1 MGKLS
6 VFYLTILNLPPSQ
19 RSKLSSIFLMRV
31 GHTADLKKHNA
42 QLNFFED
49 FIQVLRV
56 LANEGI
62 IFDTDRGRERFFGAV
77 MTVTGHS
84 LAAHSLAGLKNLLA
98 RLHFNPVE
106 LALNRHIVMRNMF
119 DMEC

>member
-1 MGKLS
+1 M
-6 VFYLTILNLPPSQ
+6 PPSQ

-84 LAAHSLAGLKNLLA
+84 LAGHSLAGLKNLLA
-98 RLHFNPVE
+98 QLHFDPVE

-119 DMEC
+119 DMECVT

>member
-1 MGKLS
+1 M
-6 VFYLTILNLPPSQ
+6 
-19 RSKLSSIFLMRV
+19 
-31 GHTADLKKHNA
+31 
-42 QLNFFED
+42 
-49 FIQVLRV
+49 LR
-56 LANEGI
+56 ANEGI

-119 DMEC
+119 DMECVT